1 MMNATGN
8 ASPSGS
14 PLTDGSSLV
23 LRLTLAGVLL
33 PHGLQQSLGLFGG
46 YGFVGTMG
54 FYTHSAG
61 LSYGLALTVIA
72 VLNLGPVLLLAGLGT
87 RLAALACGLFL
98 AGAMLT
104 AHLSNGFFMN
114 WYGTQHGEGYEYH
127 LLGMGLALAL
137 ILQGGGRFALDRI
150 LFSCHSPKS

>member
-1 MMNATGN
+1 MNA
-8 ASPSGS
+8 SRIGS

-46 YGFVGTMG
+46 DGFSGTMG
-54 FYTHSAG
+54 YYTHTVG
-61 LSYGLALTVIA
+61 LSYGVALAVIV
-72 VLNLGPVLLLAGLGT
+72 VLNLGPVLLVAGLGT

-104 AHLSNGFFMN
+104 AHLPNGFFMN

-137 ILQGGGRFALDRI
+137 ILQGGGRYALDRV
-150 LFSCHSPKS
+150 FVSRRSQTA

>member
-1 MMNATGN
+1 MNAT
-8 ASPSGS
+8 ASGS
-14 PLTDGSSLV
+14 PLADGSSLV

-46 YGFVGTMG
+46 YGFSGTLG
-54 FYTHSAG
+54 YYTHGVG
-61 LSYGLALTVIA
+61 LPYWLALTVIA
-72 VLNLGPVLLLAGLGT
+72 VLNLGPLLLLAGLGT

-104 AHLSNGFFMN
+104 AHLPNGFFMN
-114 WYGTQHGEGYEYH
+114 WYGTQHGEGFEYH

-137 ILQGGGRFALDRI
+137 ILQGGGRYALDRI
-150 LFSCHSPKS
+150 LFSRNSVQHQYA